1 MIDKKL
7 FYRHHSI
14 EHIQFQQEQTNGLI
28 MSETRFSKPLI
39 YMLIGSAFI
48 LALSLGIRHGFG
60 LYLVPMSHEF
70 NWNHGVFSLAIALQ
84 NLLWGAVQPFTGALA
99 DKYGSKKV
107 VAVGGVLYVI
117 GLILMAFSSTGV
129 LINLSL
135 GLIIGLA
142 LSATSFSVLLSA
154 VGRAAHP
161 SKRSMAMGIASAAG
175 SFGQFIMLPTTL
187 LLLQKFGWSSAL
199 LITSI
204 LVALIVPLAFML
216 KAPMYQAPNAIV
228 DINKPSLG
236 FKQILIIAKN
246 HKPFIWLSLGF
257 LVCGFQVVF
266 LGIHL
271 PGYLTDH
278 GFSTTTGTIFL
289 ALVGLFNIVGTYTA
303 GWLGDKYSKPKLLMG
318 LYGLRGIAIIV
329 FLTLP
334 LSTWTIYSFAII
346 MGLLWLSTVPLTNGI
361 VANMFGVKYL
371 TMLSGIVFFTHQV
384 GSFFGG
390 WLGGLNHDITG
401 NYNIIWAMTIALSI
415 FGVLVHFF
423 VNEEA
428 VVHD

>member
-1 MIDKKL
+1 MTD
-7 FYRHHSI
+7 
-14 EHIQFQQEQTNGLI
+14 
-28 MSETRFSKPLI
+28 TRFSKPLI

-48 LALSLGIRHGFG
+48 LALSLGVRHGFG

-70 NWNHGVFSLAIALQ
+70 GWSHQVFSLAIAFQ

-99 DKYGSKKV
+99 DKYGSKIV
-107 VAVGGVLYVI
+107 VAAGGVLYTI
-117 GLILMAFSSTGV
+117 GLILMAFSSSGILLNV
-129 LINLSL
+129 SL

-161 SKRSMAMGIASAAG
+161 SKRSLAMGIASAAG

-187 LLLQKFGWSSAL
+187 LLLQHFGWSSAL
-199 LITSI
+199 LITAI
-204 LVALIVPLAFML
+204 LIALIVPLAFIL
-216 KAPMYQAPNAIV
+216 KAPMYVDPNAPAV
-228 DINKPSLG
+228 AKPTMG
-236 FKQILIIAKN
+236 FKEILIIAKN
-246 HKPFIWLSLGF
+246 HKPFIWLALGF

-266 LGIHL
+266 LGIHI

-318 LYGLRGIAIIV
+318 LYGLRGIAMIA
-329 FLTLP
+329 FLVLP
-334 LSTWTIYSFAII
+334 LSTFTIYAFAMI
-346 MGLLWLSTVPLTNGI
+346 MGVLWLSTVPLTNGI

-371 TMLSGIVFFTHQV
+371 TMLSGIVFFTHQI

-401 NYNIIWAMTIALSI
+401 NYNIIWGLSIALSV

-423 VNEEA
+423 VNEEP

>member
-1 MIDKKL
+1 M
-7 FYRHHSI
+7 
-14 EHIQFQQEQTNGLI
+14 EAIQQQQK
-28 MSETRFSKPLI
+28 FSKPLI

-48 LALSLGIRHGFG
+48 LALSLGVRHGFG

-70 NWNHGVFSLAIALQ
+70 NWNHQVFSLAIAMQ

-99 DKYGSKKV
+99 DKYGSKIV
-107 VAVGGVLYVI
+107 VAVGGVLYTI
-117 GLILMAFSSTGV
+117 GLLLMSVSSEAW
-129 LINLSL
+129 LLDLSA

-161 SKRSMAMGIASAAG
+161 SKRGMAMGIASAAG

-187 LLLQKFGWSSAL
+187 LLIKNMGWSAALVISA
-199 LITSI
+199 I
-204 LVALIVPLAFML
+204 LVALIVPLAWML
-216 KAPMYQAPNAIV
+216 KAPMYAAPNA
-228 DINKPSLG
+228 NAKAAQPALT
-236 FKQILIIAKN
+236 FKQILKIAFS
-246 HKPFIWLSLGF
+246 HKPFLFLALGF

-271 PGYLTDH
+271 PGYLVDH
-278 GFSTTTGTIFL
+278 GFDASNGTVFL
-289 ALVGLFNIVGTYTA
+289 ALVGLFNIVGTYGA
-303 GWLGDKYSKPKLLMG
+303 GYLGDKFSKPHLLMW
-318 LYGLRGIAIIV
+318 LYGLRGIAIV
-329 FLTLP
+329 AFLMLP
-334 LSTWTIYSFAII
+334 LSVWTIYSFGII
-346 MGLLWLSTVPLTNGI
+346 MGILWLSTVPLTNGI

-390 WLGGLNHDITG
+390 WLGGLNHDLTG
-401 NYNIIWAMTIALSI
+401 NYNIIWACSIALSI
-415 FGVLVHFF
+415 FGVIVHFF

-428 VVHD
+428 VVQDD